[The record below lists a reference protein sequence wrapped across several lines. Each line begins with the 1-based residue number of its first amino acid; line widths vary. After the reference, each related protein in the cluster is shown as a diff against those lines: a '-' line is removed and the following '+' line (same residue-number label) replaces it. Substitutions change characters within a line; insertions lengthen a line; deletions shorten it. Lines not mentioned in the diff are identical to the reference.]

1 MCIHVYTVMNVHMCD
16 YVITCYTYIVS
27 VDPYVYIYIYMF
39 DEVDVCMCDAWV
51 CVTVS

>member
-27 VDPYVYIYIYMF
+27 VDPYVYIYIY
-39 DEVDVCMCDAWV
+39 V
-51 CVTVS
+51 